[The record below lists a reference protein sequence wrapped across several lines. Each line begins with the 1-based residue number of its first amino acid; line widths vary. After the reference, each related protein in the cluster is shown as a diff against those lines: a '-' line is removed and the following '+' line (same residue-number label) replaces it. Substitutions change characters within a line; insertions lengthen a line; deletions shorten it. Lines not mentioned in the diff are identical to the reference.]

1 VFAIGYSLELMPR
14 SNGTST
20 YPYKGKGD
28 WISSVIT
35 ITNDWLCISLNIS
48 VPATFH
54 VSMELL
60 TNTDKKTVYSA
71 DNVVGETAAT
81 DMLTV
86 FEVQVDTAQTSQG
99 QVAIYVSEGTV
110 IRNVDVQ
117 NQHCSI
123 TSKLGV
129 LIIAKDR
136 LITSEVLKSC
146 KKYKQCFHVLHIKPL
161 NFYRI
166 ACSAV

>member
-1 VFAIGYSLELMPR
+1 MIP
-14 SNGTST
+14 
-20 YPYKGKGD
+20 
-28 WISSVIT
+28 

-54 VSMELL
+54 VSMELV
-60 TNTDKKTVYSA
+60 TNTATKTVYNA

-86 FEVQVDTAQTSQG
+86 FEVQVDTTQTSQC

-117 NQHCSI
+117 NQHCSS

-129 LIIAKDR
+129 LITAKKSVNDISSSSFVR
-136 LITSEVLKSC
+136 NISSVFMCFILNLFIFTALRVL
-146 KKYKQCFHVLHIKPL
+146 V
-161 NFYRI
+161 
-166 ACSAV
+166 